1 MPVMNGPTATKR
13 LREMECDCY
22 IMGVTGNVMQQDTD
36 VFYAHGANAVLAKP
50 LRIEIFE
57 NMMASLFSKNSSS
70 KKRFSRNSSMLNSR
84 NSSTRNSKPN
94 LLSKPNSLR
103 GAKIYADNMSSLRG
117 SNIYADYADNTQNV

>member
-1 MPVMNGPTATKR
+1 MDFEMPVMNGPTATKR

-57 NMMASLFSKNSSS
+57 NMVRTMGHIVTLCTPSPVGPFALHSHSNRQHPFPPA
-70 KKRFSRNSSMLNSR
+70 
-84 NSSTRNSKPN
+84 T
-94 LLSKPNSLR
+94 LSPCHPATL
-103 GAKIYADNMSSLRG
+103 
-117 SNIYADYADNTQNV
+117 TP